1 MIYVG
6 HISFMT
12 CYPTYVLYL
21 ICRQC
26 IFIPDEIKEECSRLK
41 STGKGIVT
49 GRKQYWVESAA
60 KKGLCNGEKGIVFV
74 SV

>member
-1 MIYVG
+1 MNCILLLL
-6 HISFMT
+6 I
-12 CYPTYVLYL
+12 YL